1 MINPIY
7 QEGEELLLNPL
18 GSKYLVASAHTY
30 VNSSEFVVQEDSI
43 ISVLTGGDSSVAA
56 NDIDYKSSMGLSGV
70 TLKQGA
76 LIVAPRGESF
86 QSMTIDSGSIMA
98 YNSISG
104 GVKPSGSVPLLLDT
118 YPNASAAYSLRKLR
132 NDYAGDAIEVRID
145 TATTPQPSYN
155 IGFDSDGNLDTADLL
170 SKAGSNDA
178 YVAVWYDQSG
188 NANNATQTTA
198 AKQPKIVNAGSV
210 ILENGKPIIQSS
222 NNNLMSLPIN
232 GSIQNYIFGVMQGS
246 NDPYN
251 LFLSGSSGGF
261 TLPSQ
266 TSSGSINSDVVSNSL
281 YTNNVLQSPIDRTDI
296 KNLFLSQSTFYYDA
310 SFSLTPSN
318 PIFLGLNNA
327 LFPMFSSQ
335 ELIFYTTNQSSNRVG
350 IETNINTNYT
360 IYWDGSQTGLL
371 DDYPNASAAYS
382 LRALNSAYTGAAI
395 KVRRSS
401 DNAEQDINLLYDGS
415 LNTSSLL
422 SFVGSGDGFVTVW
435 YDQSGNSVNASDSNA
450 NSQASIVLS
459 GVLNTTNGNPAA
471 LGQSNSGYT
480 TGLSIFSDSNGIYST
495 FAVSKLTST
504 FCCVMRLVQ
513 GTNQTFEY
521 FNRTNTTL
529 RVQSWASNSSKTTL
543 VSQSVAANSDT
554 IFSFIRGL
562 DFLSSSINSLTNSST
577 GLLAPRKNT
586 DDALTIMGYGNNP
599 SYGLDSYFSEAIMY
613 PSDQSSN
620 RVAIETEINNHYT
633 IY

>member
-104 GVKPSGSVPLLLDT
+104 GVKPSGSVPLLPSGSAPSPPSGSAPSPPSGSAPSPPSGSAPLLLDT

-132 NDYAGDAIEVRID
+132 NSYAGD
-145 TATTPQPSYN
+145 
-155 IGFDSDGNLDTADLL
+155 
-170 SKAGSNDA
+170 
-178 YVAVWYDQSG
+178 
-188 NANNATQTTA
+188 
-198 AKQPKIVNAGSV
+198 
-210 ILENGKPIIQSS
+210 
-222 NNNLMSLPIN
+222 
-232 GSIQNYIFGVMQGS
+232 
-246 NDPYN
+246 
-251 LFLSGSSGGF
+251 
-261 TLPSQ
+261 
-266 TSSGSINSDVVSNSL
+266 
-281 YTNNVLQSPIDRTDI
+281 
-296 KNLFLSQSTFYYDA
+296 
-310 SFSLTPSN
+310 
-318 PIFLGLNNA
+318 
-327 LFPMFSSQ
+327 
-335 ELIFYTTNQSSNRVG
+335 
-350 IETNINTNYT
+350 
-360 IYWDGSQTGLL
+360 
-371 DDYPNASAAYS
+371 
-382 LRALNSAYTGAAI
+382 AI

-401 DNAEQDINLLYDGS
+401 DNTEQDIGFSSGQLD
-415 LNTSSLL
+415 TSSLL

-435 YDQSGNSVNASDSNA
+435 YDQSGNSEDASDSNA

-459 GVLNTTNGNPAA
+459 GVLNTTNGNTAA

-480 TGLSIFSDSNGIYST
+480 TGLSTFSDSNGIYST

-529 RVQSWASNSSKTTL
+529 RVQSWLDNGAKTTL

-562 DFLSSSINSLTNSST
+562 DFLSSSINSLANSST
-577 GLLAPRKNT
+577 GLLSPRKNT
-586 DDALTIMGYGNNP
+586 DDTLTIMGYGNNP

-613 PSDQSSN
+613 PNDQSSN